1 MNDFNRE
8 QAFINIYSMNNII
21 RSLSDEELM
30 ESWLVNGVP
39 DGSETLDDIKAVY
52 GCYDDNELMYE
63 YEALTHLFGRI
74 VKAAVEDGYEMWTFI
89 GQKLKRKVNEHI
101 IY

>member
-30 ESWLVNGVP
+30 ESWLMNGVP
-39 DGSETLDDIKAVY
+39 DDCIALEDIKDVY
-52 GCYDDNELMYE
+52 DIYDDEELMYE
-63 YEALTHLFGRI
+63 YEELTHLFARI
-74 VKAAVEDGYEMWTFI
+74 VKAAVKDGYEMWTFI
-89 GQKLKRKVNEHI
+89 GQKIEKKGE
-101 IY
+101 

>member
-21 RSLSDEELM
+21 RSLNDEELM

-39 DGSETLDDIKAVY
+39 DRSETLNDIKDVY
-52 GCYDDNELMYE
+52 GLYNDEELMYE
-63 YEALTHLFGRI
+63 YEELTHLFARI
-74 VKAAVEDGYEMWTFI
+74 VKSAVKYGYDMWTFI
-89 GQKLKRKVNEHI
+89 GQKIEKRGE
-101 IY
+101 